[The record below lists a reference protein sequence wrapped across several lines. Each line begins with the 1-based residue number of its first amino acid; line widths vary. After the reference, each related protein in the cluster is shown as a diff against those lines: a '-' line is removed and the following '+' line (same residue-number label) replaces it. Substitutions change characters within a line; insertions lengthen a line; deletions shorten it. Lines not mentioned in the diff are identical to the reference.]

1 MDQEMTGAFN
11 GLRGDISREANTTR
25 ASMTKIHERI
35 DKEKGE
41 RKDEM
46 AAHDKESAVRATQM
60 KNDIAQANDTAG
72 EAKGMAV
79 SHTEWHAEQAKLHK
93 DEKRRGRGTWL
104 VIAIAL
110 VGWLV
115 SLFKDCAGSF

>member
-11 GLRGDISREANTTR
+11 GIRADITREANTTR

-46 AAHDKESAVRATQM
+46 AAHDKESAVRAERM
-60 KNDIAQANDTAG
+60 NNSIANANGTA
-72 EAKGMAV
+72 ATAV
-79 SHTEWHAEQAKLHK
+79 GKVDRHTTWHAEQEKLQK
-93 DEKRRGRGTWL
+93 SEKRQGKGMW
-104 VIAIAL
+104 VAIAIAIM
-110 VGWLV
+110 GWIITVL
-115 SLFKDCAGSF
+115 KDCGGSF

>member
-1 MDQEMTGAFN
+1 MDKELDRAFN
-11 GLRGDISREANTTR
+11 SVRGDITREANTTR

-35 DKEKGE
+35 DREKEA

-46 AAHDKESAVRATQM
+46 AAHDKESAVRANQM
-60 KNDIAQANDTAG
+60 KNEIANANGKAAD
-72 EAKGMAV
+72 AV
-79 SHTEWHAEQAKLHK
+79 DGVATHTKWHAEQAKLHK